1 MVNCSFSPYDKLQ
14 SLRYLDALVLL
25 LKELAGVNE
34 HPPANVY
41 VCAVGDEDQSIYR
54 FRGAEV
60 HGFGGVLSFGL
71 KGEHDLYNRVVTH
84 LNIFTSA
91 VSLGNTGSL
100 IVFLGEDDERMYL
113 YPQEFHGGF
122 YRVAIGIED
131 KNDLIN
137 DLRQAF
143 QAEGLETVD

>member
-1 MVNCSFSPYDKLQ
+1 
-14 SLRYLDALVLL
+14 
-25 LKELAGVNE
+25 
-34 HPPANVY
+34 
-41 VCAVGDEDQSIYR
+41 
-54 FRGAEV
+54 
-60 HGFGGVLSFGL
+60 
-71 KGEHDLYNRVVTH
+71 
-84 LNIFTSA
+84 
-91 VSLGNTGSL
+91 
-100 IVFLGEDDERMYL
+100 MYL